1 VPAVSIDDLA
11 VHHGDVV
18 AVDGLSLHADH
29 GEVLAL
35 LGPNGAGKTSTVE
48 TVEGFRRPTRG
59 RVAVIG
65 LDPVDQHD
73 AVMAHMGVV
82 LQACRLH
89 SAIRPL
95 EALRLFASY
104 YRDPADPGALLER
117 VGLVHRAATAWRR
130 LSGGEQQRLALA
142 LALVGR
148 PTVVVLD
155 EPTAGLDVEGR
166 QLVRDVVA
174 DLRAAGACVL
184 LTTHE
189 LDEAERMADRVAI
202 IDRGELLA
210 VGSTT
215 ELTALADAAGPEI
228 RFAASVGLAVAEL
241 GAALGAPVEE
251 VAPGEYRVAVEPSP
265 ANVAR
270 LTSWLA
276 DRDLALGDLRAGR
289 QRLEDVFVRLT
300 GRGPR

>member
-1 VPAVSIDDLA
+1 VAGRQIVRQVIRDLRDD
-11 VHHGDVV
+11 GV
-18 AVDGLSLHADH
+18 AV
-29 GEVLAL
+29 V
-35 LGPNGAGKTSTVE
+35 
-48 TVEGFRRPTRG
+48 
-59 RVAVIG
+59 
-65 LDPVDQHD
+65 
-73 AVMAHMGVV
+73 
-82 LQACRLH
+82 
-89 SAIRPL
+89 
-95 EALRLFASY
+95 
-104 YRDPADPGALLER
+104 
-117 VGLVHRAATAWRR
+117 
-130 LSGGEQQRLALA
+130 
-142 LALVGR
+142 
-148 PTVVVLD
+148 
-155 EPTAGLDVEGR
+155 
-166 QLVRDVVA
+166 
-174 DLRAAGACVL
+174 

-228 RFAASVGLAVAEL
+228 RFAASGGLAVAEL